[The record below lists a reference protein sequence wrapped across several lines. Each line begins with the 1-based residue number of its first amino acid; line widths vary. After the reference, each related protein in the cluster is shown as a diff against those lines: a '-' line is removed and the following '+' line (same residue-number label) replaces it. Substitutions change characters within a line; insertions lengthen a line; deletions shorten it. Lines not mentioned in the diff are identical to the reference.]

1 MVYWVII
8 ALMWINT
15 LFYLIFGLVLIFYCS
30 PIQKSWHPSLRG
42 HCQNI
47 SSGLVFSPA
56 IDFVLNIAMLLL
68 PIWVLWKLDMKIKQR
83 LRAGLVFL
91 VGIM

>member
-15 LFYLIFGLVLIFYCS
+15 LFYLVFGLDEIFYCS
-30 PIQKSWHPSLRG
+30 PIQKSWNPSLRG

-56 IDFVLNIAMLLL
+56 IDFVLNVAML
-68 PIWVLWKLDMKIKQR
+68 LWKLDIKIKQR